1 MGSPKLG
8 NVQRTYTQIVIAA
21 NDNPKGV
28 LQLSTDSITIEEDHT
43 GGMISVIRDAG
54 DFGQVRFIIRSL

>member
-21 NDNPKGV
+21 NDNPNGV
-28 LQLSTDSITIEEDHT
+28 LQLSTDSITVEEDHT

>member
-8 NVQRTYTQIVIAA
+8 NVQRTYAQIVIAA
-21 NDNPKGV
+21 NDNPNGV
-28 LQLSTDSITIEEDHT
+28 LQLSTDSITVEEDHT
-43 GGMISVIRDAG
+43 GGMISVIRNAG